1 MPSIINIISYTGRL
15 CMDTNKIKC
24 STNKSTSSCLVKV
37 PQKNENSWNALS
49 LMYHLS
55 SEGEAV
61 KFPVSVCLNI
71 LCVLH
76 LFCMVFVFYSPIW
89 KDASTGLI
97 VWFRAS
103 PVIIEQSQ
111 EPNVK
116 TLVAAFV
123 FLVIPL
129 WTTLIPLE
137 SL

>member
-24 STNKSTSSCLVKV
+24 STNKSTWSCLVKV
-37 PQKNENSWNALS
+37 PPKNENSWNALS

-71 LCVLH
+71 LCPTFILYFTP
-76 LFCMVFVFYSPIW
+76 LYGMV
-89 KDASTGLI
+89 ATTGLI